1 MNNKRKICFL
11 ICRTLQNRN
20 TKSHWFIT
28 DKKKVFFHRHKCF
41 MCPRLKIYYIGDNK
55 TLNSIKNSKKS
66 QQNGVFEP
74 FFFGFPTRE
83 RRLFRKA
90 PDCEKTKKTPWWF
103 TWLYAK
109 VFRNHW
115 LRLFFILFSPEGRSK
130 QIIVQDM
137 AIMLELVYSFALW
150 KRYDEFTYFFFLR
163 IKQYKGIDIIEF
175 RLDVSEDGSRKK

>member
-1 MNNKRKICFL
+1 MKELLVCKALINSCVWILFPTYHSIFRYKHMNNKRKICFL

-103 TWLYAK
+103 TWLCESFSESLVKIIFYS
-109 VFRNHW
+109 
-115 LRLFFILFSPEGRSK
+115 LFTRG
-130 QIIVQDM
+130 
-137 AIMLELVYSFALW
+137 
-150 KRYDEFTYFFFLR
+150 
-163 IKQYKGIDIIEF
+163 
-175 RLDVSEDGSRKK
+175 